1 MRVNEIYS
9 LISVYVMLICKRNRL
24 DKAHEQSSGRKTSNN
39 DNNSKRKF
47 QGSKIYFK
55 VVANIAATPLLS
67 IDKVKECNS
76 LTTTN

>member
-9 LISVYVMLICKRNRL
+9 LISMYVMLISKQNRP

-39 DNNSKRKF
+39 NNCKRKF

-76 LTTTN
+76 LTTAN